1 MNQKKIRLYV
11 DMDGV
16 LAVFN
21 QGATQEELT
30 SVGYFA
36 GRVPDLQVIEAI
48 RYIATHYADI
58 FEIYTLSSVYNDNH
72 SRIEKR
78 EWVRTHLP
86 FVKPENILFSTYG
99 SQDKSEVIPDPSPTD
114 VLLDDH
120 TPNLRKWHGISV
132 KYLNGIN
139 GNGKSGR
146 FSGYYVSGY
155 STSEVIARQIVAIA
169 TLENSVA

>member
-16 LAVFN
+16 LAVFC

-30 SVGYFA
+30 SVGYFKN
-36 GRVPDLQVIEAI
+36 REPDLRVISAI
-48 RYIATHYADI
+48 RYIATNYADEV
-58 FEIYTLSSVYNDNH
+58 EIYTLSSVYNDDH
-72 SRIEKR
+72 SREEKT
-78 EWVRTHLP
+78 EWVRNYLP
-86 FVKPENILFSTYG
+86 FVKEENILFSTYG
-99 SQDKSEVIPDPSPTD
+99 SQDKSEAIPDPSPTD
-114 VLLDDH
+114 MLLDDH
-120 TPNLRKWHGISV
+120 TPNLRKWHGVSV

-155 STSEVIARQIVAIA
+155 STPEVIARQIVAIA
-169 TLENSVA
+169 TLENIA